1 MKKLCLVL
9 VLLLS
14 GCTRVISP
22 NINNNYNYEKIE
34 KIELLDEF
42 DKINADSEFSDII
55 FKTGKTFEIKTE
67 FYGSKWKP
75 VFSVKDGTL
84 HVDVIDTMPR
94 ANNWNANKSNKIVIT
109 YPEQTQFSDI
119 VINSEFG
126 DFKATDLNANK
137 IDLNLEYTD
146 YEIKKS
152 SWEEYVLNFSFA
164 DGSMNDI
171 KLNNGTLT
179 MDYSSLDA
187 DTLLSEKMDCSN
199 NFSTFTSKNIQIKE
213 FTYTAEYS
221 DLDMNKASSEEFIY
235 QNQFGSLNYKGEV
248 LKECNVESSYGDV
261 DFILKQA
268 ESDFNFDLHADMAD
282 LYLNDSH
289 SDKHIRVGNGSISFD
304 LEIEFATAT
313 INTN

>member
-22 NINNNYNYEKIE
+22 NVNNNYNYEKIE

-42 DKINADSEFSDII
+42 NKINADSEFADLT

-67 FYGSKWKP
+67 FYGAKWKP
-75 VFSVKDGTL
+75 EFSVKDGTL

-109 YPEQTQFSDI
+109 YPEQTPFSDV
-119 VINSEFG
+119 VIKSEFG
-126 DFKATDLNANK
+126 NLKAADLNADK

-152 SWEEYVLNFSFA
+152 TWKDYTLNFSFA
-164 DGSMNDI
+164 DGSMDNMT
-171 KLNNGTLT
+171 LNTGTLI

-187 DTLLSEKMDCSN
+187 DTLVAEKMDCSN
-199 NFSTFTSKNIQIKE
+199 KFSTFTSKNIELKE
-213 FTYTAEYS
+213 FIYTGEYS
-221 DLDMNKASSEEFIY
+221 DLDMNKASSDRFNYTNE
-235 QNQFGSLNYKGEV
+235 FGSLVYKGEI
-248 LKECNVESSYGDV
+248 LKECNSVSSYGDV
-261 DFILKQA
+261 DFMLKQA

-289 SDKHIRVGNGSISFD
+289 SDKHLRMGNGSIPFD

-313 INTN
+313 IDTN

>member
-22 NINNNYNYEKIE
+22 NVHNNYNYEKIE

-42 DKINADSEFSDII
+42 NKINADSEFSDLI

-67 FYGSKWKP
+67 FYGAKWKP
-75 VFSVKDGTL
+75 EFSVSDGTL
-84 HVDVIDTMPR
+84 NVSVIDTMPK

-109 YPEQTQFSDI
+109 YPEQTSFSDV
-119 VINSEFG
+119 VIKSEFG
-126 DFKATDLNANK
+126 NFKASDLNADK
-137 IDLNLEYTD
+137 IDLSLEYTD

-152 SWEEYVLNFSFA
+152 NWKEYALNLSFS
-164 DGSMNDI
+164 DGFMDNMTF
-171 KLNNGTLT
+171 NMGTLM

-187 DTLLSEKMDCSN
+187 DTLVAEKMDCSN
-199 NFSTFTSKNIQIKE
+199 NFSTFTSKNTQLKE
-213 FTYTAEYS
+213 FSYIAEYS
-221 DLDMNKASSEEFIY
+221 DLDMNKASGEYFNYE
-235 QNQFGSLNYKGEV
+235 NQFGSLDYKGEI
-248 LKECNVESSYGDV
+248 LKECKSVSSYGDV
-261 DFILKQA
+261 DFKLKQN
-268 ESDFNFDLHADMAD
+268 ESDFNFDLTADMAD
-282 LYLNDSH
+282 LNVNNAH
-289 SDKHIRVGNGSISFD
+289 SDKRLRVGNGNIPFE

>member
-22 NINNNYNYEKIE
+22 NVNNNYNYEKIE

-42 DKINADSEFSDII
+42 NKINADSEFADLT

-67 FYGSKWKP
+67 FYGAKWKP
-75 VFSVKDGTL
+75 EFSVKDGTL

-109 YPEQTQFSDI
+109 YPEQTSFSDV
-119 VINSEFG
+119 VIKSEFG
-126 DFKATDLNANK
+126 DLKAADLNADK

-152 SWEEYVLNFSFA
+152 TWKDYKLNFSFA
-164 DGSMNDI
+164 DGSMDNI
-171 KLNNGTLT
+171 TLNTGTLI

-187 DTLLSEKMDCSN
+187 DTLVAEKMDCSN
-199 NFSTFTSKNIQIKE
+199 NFSIFTSKNIELKE
-213 FTYTAEYS
+213 FIYTGEYS
-221 DLDMNKASSEEFIY
+221 DLDMNKASSDRFNYTNE
-235 QNQFGSLNYKGEV
+235 FGSLVYKGEI
-248 LKECNVESSYGDV
+248 LKECNSVSSYGDV
-261 DFILKQA
+261 DFMLKQA

-282 LYLNDSH
+282 LNLNDSH
-289 SDKHIRVGNGSISFD
+289 SDKHLRMGNGSIPFD

-313 INTN
+313 IDTN